1 MTALDTRVIL
11 TCEQVVV
18 PLLTSSASDE
28 VHRYRHRQAVF
39 VERDKAAFFLLERR
53 SDIRQSSRGHA
64 INEDIRFSQVRL
76 VDEDGSM
83 IGVVPIEEAQ
93 RRAYDAGLD
102 LVLISPSPDNPVCK
116 IMDYGKFIFEQE
128 KKKREARR
136 NQKIVNVKEVQL
148 KLTTESHDF
157 DVKVRNAR
165 RFLEA
170 GDRVKVVI
178 RFRGREM
185 AHTDQGYGVMEDF
198 AEAVA
203 DLGTVDRAA
212 RAEGRNMIMFLSP
225 LKD

>member
-1 MTALDTRVIL
+1 
-11 TCEQVVV
+11 
-18 PLLTSSASDE
+18 
-28 VHRYRHRQAVF
+28 
-39 VERDKAAFFLLERR
+39 
-53 SDIRQSSRGHA
+53 
-64 INEDIRFSQVRL
+64 VRL
-76 VDEDGSM
+76 IDEEGNM
-83 IGVVPIEEAQ
+83 VGVVPIQEAQ
-93 RRAYDAGLD
+93 RRAYDAELD

-116 IMDYGKFIFEQE
+116 IMDYGKFMFEQE
-128 KKKREARR
+128 KKKREARK

-148 KLTTESHDF
+148 KLTTEEHDL

-198 AEAVA
+198 AEAIS
-203 DLGTVDRAA
+203 DLGKVDRAA

-225 LKD
+225 LKE

>member
-1 MTALDTRVIL
+1 MV
-11 TCEQVVV
+11 
-18 PLLTSSASDE
+18 
-28 VHRYRHRQAVF
+28 
-39 VERDKAAFFLLERR
+39 
-53 SDIRQSSRGHA
+53 
-64 INEDIRFSQVRL
+64 
-76 VDEDGSM
+76 
-83 IGVVPIEEAQ
+83 GVVPIQEAQ
-93 RRAYDAGLD
+93 RRAYDAELD

-116 IMDYGKFIFEQE
+116 IMDYGKFMFEQE
-128 KKKREARR
+128 KKKREARK

-148 KLTTESHDF
+148 KLTTEEHDL

-198 AEAVA
+198 AEAIA
-203 DLGTVDRAA
+203 DLGKVDRAA

-225 LKD
+225 LKE

>member
-1 MTALDTRVIL
+1 M
-11 TCEQVVV
+11 
-18 PLLTSSASDE
+18 
-28 VHRYRHRQAVF
+28 RQA
-39 VERDKAAFFLLERR
+39 
-53 SDIRQSSRGHA
+53 SRAHA
-64 INEDIRFSQVRL
+64 INESIRFPSVRL
-76 VDEDGSM
+76 IDEEGNM

-93 RRAYDAGLD
+93 RRAHEANLD

-128 KKKREARR
+128 KKKREAKR
-136 NQKIVNVKEVQL
+136 NQKTVNVKEVQL
-148 KLTTESHDF
+148 KLTTEEHDF

-198 AEAVA
+198 AEAVS
-203 DLGTVDRAA
+203 DLGTVDRQA

-225 LKD
+225 IKD

>member
-1 MTALDTRVIL
+1 MGGTD
-11 TCEQVVV
+11 
-18 PLLTSSASDE
+18 PL
-28 VHRYRHRQAVF
+28 F
-39 VERDKAAFFLLERR
+39 CCPKRR
-53 SDIRQSSRGHA
+53 LDIRQSNRAHA
-64 INEDIRFSQVRL
+64 INEEIRFPQVRL
-76 VDEDGSM
+76 VDEDGNM
-83 IGVVPIEEAQ
+83 VGVVPIEDAR
-93 RRAYDAGLD
+93 RRAYDANLD

-148 KLTTESHDF
+148 KLTTEEHDF

-170 GDRVKVVI
+170 GDRGKVVI

-198 AEAVA
+198 AEAVS
-203 DLGTVDRAA
+203 DLGAVDRQA

-225 LKD
+225 LKE

>member
-1 MTALDTRVIL
+1 MV
-11 TCEQVVV
+11 
-18 PLLTSSASDE
+18 
-28 VHRYRHRQAVF
+28 
-39 VERDKAAFFLLERR
+39 
-53 SDIRQSSRGHA
+53 
-64 INEDIRFSQVRL
+64 
-76 VDEDGSM
+76 
-83 IGVVPIEEAQ
+83 GVVPIQEAQ
-93 RRAYDAGLD
+93 RRAYDAELD

-116 IMDYGKFIFEQE
+116 IMDYGKFMFEQE
-128 KKKREARR
+128 KKKREARK

-148 KLTTESHDF
+148 KLTTEEHDF

-198 AEAVA
+198 AEAIS
-203 DLGTVDRAA
+203 DLGKVDRAA

-225 LKD
+225 LKE